1 MSLMAG
7 GSGVQRLRRLASC
20 GAALLLMV
28 ALAGQGQG
36 PARAELGSEAR
47 MDAGPRAAA
56 ERAEEAARRH
66 TSWTKSLAGANALSS
81 QPRQLWRAGEG
92 GDLATSILDDAM
104 EKYEASKQRLAA
116 KKQAAA
122 MAPMAAA
129 HSKPSAAPTASPSG
143 VEAPRAAAEHAKA
156 VTNIL
161 DNVRETEGNILDD
174 AREKYEASKQRMAG
188 EHTTGGHSQL
198 LDAAAN
204 KIALALFSEGA
215 TGSAAQLAARVQRAV
230 RVAALGLKDK
240 AAARTQMLA
249 DPTSMT
255 NERGRSGK
263 VMSLEGDEE
272 EESAMCKKKQV
283 LIDKFD
289 ALLAKLGVNV
299 KKANQT
305 MERVSQ
311 AWIDAR
317 HVPPPHMTCMYPDPH
332 MTCMY
337 PPPHMTCM
345 YPPPHMTWI
354 DARIAWLDSEA
365 AYRLAMQKAKEA
377 KEGAAFGTA
386 EYEKWAQANK
396 AARKSLAET
405 LAQHGT
411 ARTDLL
417 NEKEVIKEIMRLIGV
432 LHDVKATD
440 KSIAAGGR
448 DSVTDA
454 DSGASDPYNIKMT
467 RTRAQLQAKIG
478 QLKLLTQHTKVGVR
492 DSEKLGQVP
501 LFSRQSLAVYSE
513 TEAVAGILKQ
523 LLTDLDERV
532 AVLDELDAKA
542 QQLVSELNH
551 RI

>member
-1 MSLMAG
+1 M
-7 GSGVQRLRRLASC
+7 
-20 GAALLLMV
+20 
-28 ALAGQGQG
+28 
-36 PARAELGSEAR
+36 
-47 MDAGPRAAA
+47 
-56 ERAEEAARRH
+56 
-66 TSWTKSLAGANALSS
+66 
-81 QPRQLWRAGEG
+81 WRADEG
-92 GDLATSILDDAM
+92 GDLATSILDDAR

-116 KKQAAA
+116 KQHAAA
-122 MAPMAAA
+122 VAPKAAA
-129 HSKPSAAPTASPSG
+129 HSKPSVATWAKAT

-161 DNVRETEGNILDD
+161 DNARETEGNLLDD
-174 AREKYEASKQRMAG
+174 AREKYEASKQRLAG
-188 EHTTGGHSQL
+188 EHAKTIKELEDWASASPEYKAKMAGLASGGHSQL
-198 LDAAAN
+198 LDAAAS
-204 KIALALFSEGA
+204 KIARALFRESA